1 MKKKN
6 KHGNRE
12 PANLKS
18 QIWADGEHETAN
30 RKPPF
35 CRKVSFV
42 PIETM

>member
-42 PIETM
+42 SIETM